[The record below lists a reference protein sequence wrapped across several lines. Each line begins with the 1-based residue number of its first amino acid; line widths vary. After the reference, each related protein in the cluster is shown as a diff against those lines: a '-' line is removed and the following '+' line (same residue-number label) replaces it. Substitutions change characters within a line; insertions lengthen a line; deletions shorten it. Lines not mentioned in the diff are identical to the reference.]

1 MNDAPVRPGRMDGGM
16 RRGLAR
22 TGIGAALAACA
33 LALSAAC
40 SSAAPDAPPPVLSD
54 ANAVRRAATGILDE
68 AGWRAFR
75 AALDAAA
82 RGRWDRAARHAA
94 QAGHPLAAA
103 AVEWRRLR
111 SPDSD
116 VSFAEIESFLGAYPD
131 WPERA
136 ALVRRAEELMPETY
150 PDRAVRDWFARFPPL
165 SGPGRQRQA
174 EALIA
179 RGEKDAGRR
188 LLREAWVEGDFPRDL
203 ERRFLKRHRKALRGE
218 DHDLRLDRL
227 LWEERRGAARRQ
239 LRHAGERQRR
249 LGEARLRLMERRRG
263 VDWAIRQVPPDL
275 RSHPGLVFERVRWRR
290 RAGNDSGARDLLLDR
305 PAELARPGK
314 WWPEQSYQI
323 REAIKRGRFAEAY
336 AIASKHG
343 QAAAGPFSEAEWLAG
358 WLALR
363 FLDRPETAAGHFRA
377 MYDRVRFPIS
387 RARGAYWSGRAAMA
401 SGDKTLAAEWFR
413 RAARHPTAFYGQL
426 AGKAL
431 SLASRYPDGLPA
443 VAPEE
448 RERFEAR
455 PLVQAARLLGEAGDF
470 ETMQTFVTHL
480 SRSARSPAEHVLASQ
495 LGQAH
500 GAPHISVRAGKRAW
514 RNGVPLMAETW
525 PLAFGADD
533 VARLS
538 RAPGL
543 PLLLGLARQE
553 SEMNPQA
560 VSRSGAMGLM
570 QLMPATARQVSRELG
585 LAYSRSRLR
594 SDRGYNIALGSAYL
608 AELLESFD
616 GNEALAL
623 AAYNAGPNRV
633 REWLRTYGDPRSGR
647 VDPIDW
653 MELVPF
659 AETRN
664 YIQRV
669 LESAEVY
676 RHRLKGARDTAGSR
690 APAAIRTAA
699 AAD

>member
-1 MNDAPVRPGRMDGGM
+1 M

-33 LALSAAC
+33 LALSTAC

-54 ANAVRRAATGILDE
+54 ANAARHAATGILDE

-82 RGRWDRAARHAA
+82 RGRWDRAARHAQ
-94 QAGHPLAAA
+94 QAGHPLAPAV
-103 AVEWRRLR
+103 VEWQRLG
-111 SPDSD
+111 SPEA
-116 VSFAEIESFLGAYPD
+116 VVAFAGIEAFLDAHPD

-150 PDRAVRDWFARFPPL
+150 PDRAARDWFARFPPL

-174 EALIA
+174 EMLIA
-179 RGEKDAGRR
+179 AGEKDAGRR

-203 ERRFLKRHRKALRGE
+203 ERRFLKRHRKALSGE

-227 LWEERRGAARRQ
+227 LWEERRGAARRL
-239 LRHAGERQRR
+239 LRHVSERQRR

-290 RAGNDSGARDLLLDR
+290 RAGNDKGARDLLLDR

-323 REAIKRGRFAEAY
+323 REAIKRGLFAEAY
-336 AIASKHG
+336 AIASNHG
-343 QAAAGPFSEAEWLAG
+343 QTAAGPFSEAEWLAG

-363 FLDRPETAAGHFRA
+363 FLDRPETAAGHFQA

-387 RARGAYWSGRAAMA
+387 RARGAYWSGRAAKA
-401 SGDKTLAAEWFR
+401 SGDETLAAEWFR
-413 RAARHPTAFYGQL
+413 RAARHPAAFYGQL

-431 SLASRYPDGLPA
+431 SLDSRYPDGQPP
-443 VAPEE
+443 VAPGE

-455 PLVQAARLLGEAGDF
+455 PLVQAARMLGEAADF

-480 SRSARSPAEHVLASQ
+480 SRSARSPAEHVLASR

-500 GAPHISVRAGKRAW
+500 GAPHISVRAAKRAW
-514 RNGVPLMAETW
+514 RNGVPLTAEAW

-533 VARLS
+533 VPRLS
-538 RAPGL
+538 RAPEL

-553 SEMNPQA
+553 SEMDPQA

-594 SDRGYNIALGSAYL
+594 SDRRYNIALGSAYL
-608 AELLESFD
+608 AELLETFG

-633 REWLRTYGDPRSGR
+633 RKWLRTYGDPRSGR

-653 MELVPF
+653 TELVPF

-676 RHRLKGARDTAGSR
+676 RHRLKAAKDTAGSR

-699 AAD
+699 ATD